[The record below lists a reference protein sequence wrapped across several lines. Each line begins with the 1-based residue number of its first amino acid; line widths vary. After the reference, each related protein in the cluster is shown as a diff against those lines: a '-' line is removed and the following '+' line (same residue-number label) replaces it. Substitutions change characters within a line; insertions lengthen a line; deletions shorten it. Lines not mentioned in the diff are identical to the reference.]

1 MNSVVVKQPG
11 EDLRHAVQAAGLA
24 PFTDAAIV
32 AITPRGLVAGG
43 AELVATVAIVAGLVQ
58 ARLTGGADGERYLV
72 TIRATDHYGSVVES
86 EVEVVVIDAAWST
99 PDGGAAYLSIS
110 AFIQRFGL
118 DETVRMTDANGSGR
132 IDRGLLVDA
141 LTDAQ
146 AIAESELAGRYA
158 LPLATVPRIVAMAI
172 ADLARARL
180 YPRGAPEG
188 VETAAKA
195 ATRTLERIASGALQ
209 LGLPAIETPPA
220 TAPSEAPVMILSG
233 RRAYPD
239 GLVDF

>member
-1 MNSVVVKQPG
+1 MARIVVALGGNALLKRG
-11 EDLRHAVQAAGLA
+11 E
-24 PFTDAAIV
+24 P
-32 AITPRGLVAGG
+32 
-43 AELVATVAIVAGLVQ
+43 
-58 ARLTGGADGERYLV
+58 
-72 TIRATDHYGSVVES
+72 
-86 EVEVVVIDAAWST
+86 
-99 PDGGAAYLSIS
+99 
-110 AFIQRFGL
+110 
-118 DETVRMTDANGSGR
+118 MTA
-132 IDRGLLVDA
+132 
-141 LTDAQ
+141 DAQ
-146 AIAESELAGRYA
+146 RTNVRKA
-158 LPLATVPRIVAMAI
+158 ATAI